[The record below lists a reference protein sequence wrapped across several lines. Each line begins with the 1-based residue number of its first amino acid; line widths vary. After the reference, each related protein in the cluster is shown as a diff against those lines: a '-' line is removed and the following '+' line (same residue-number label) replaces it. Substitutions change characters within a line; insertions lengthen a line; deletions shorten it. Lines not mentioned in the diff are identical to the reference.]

1 MPCKIKINKNLV
13 NKVQLMSNDALSKPL
28 IEANKIA
35 ADINKKFTTP
45 VVSFMKTSSG
55 KLERSI
61 FIPQSLV
68 DLYYKHELAIEKQET
83 KSPLVNINK
92 LNLTPEQASLKFLN
106 ALNFTTMFNA
116 DDFIKSQTAQKVKN
130 SETITSATDVMQ
142 KFVAIA
148 KGKEA
153 IELPKQ
159 ASYVIYEMLGRK
171 NRLTKDLWF
180 NIEKWS
186 KFQDVYDKYKNQF
199 TEDRVEDHID
209 ITPDDF
215 KQFEDQVLSNKN
227 PFAKKM
233 AIVALLQETL
243 EAYDELGITP
253 KTKRISE
260 DVTRE
265 YFEKRGYRNIYE
277 KNLIIRLMNEI
288 LNWINENIFN
298 NEKFEKYDED
308 KLYDLALDI
317 VDDIYR
323 EDYDKFT
330 RGYTKVGDEIITPKG
345 DILVLKDYEESIKS
359 DPNAAKIM
367 NDLLNNIYLSGTD
380 KTIGPKLSG
389 SAATRK
395 YGKTYRAVDEAFHD
409 FDIVIPMAMHEKEE
423 NYIHILNII
432 NHNIHNLS
440 PEVVNKLIVPLIKEQ
455 SWYKNLKTLYPSW
468 TLLNAFVGRDH
479 KKGESVTVT
488 GVINGEFKKGK
499 YVEKTGTIVDFFVR
513 TKESADTKEEFDDY
527 WKTWKGIYEAKL
539 KMGRLKDLTDFIYF
553 DPFIKDK
560 YKFTNKG
567 YRYFS
572 YAENNKSTAVNDI
585 DTIDLDMNNL
595 NLTPEVVNY
604 LYGES
609 SHRVSKESYAIQ
621 AKEISSILQGS
632 NLTNQEIL
640 EKLKC
645 L

>member
-1 MPCKIKINKNLV
+1 MPCKIQINKNLIS
-13 NKVQLMSNDALSKPL
+13 KVQLMSDDALTKSI

-35 ADINKKFTTP
+35 TEVNKKFKTP

-61 FIPQSLV
+61 YIPQSLV
-68 DLYYKHELAIEKQET
+68 DIYYNHELFIEKQQT
-83 KSPLVNINK
+83 KSPLVDINP
-92 LNLTPEQASLKFLN
+92 LHLTPAQASLKFLN
-106 ALNFTTMFNA
+106 ALNFTTMFDA
-116 DDFIKSQTAQKVKN
+116 DQFIKSQTADRVKN
-130 SETITSATDVMQ
+130 SEMITSATDVMQ

-148 KGKEA
+148 KSKEN

-159 ASYVIYEMLGRK
+159 AAYIIHEMLGRK
-171 NRLTKDLWF
+171 NKLSKDLWF

-186 KFQDVYDKYKNQF
+186 KFQEIHDKYKNKN
-199 TEDRVEDHID
+199 VEDIVED
-209 ITPDDF
+209 YVDLTPDER
-215 KQFEDQVLSNKN
+215 KTYQDQINNNTN

-233 AIVALLQETL
+233 AIVALIQEAL
-243 EAYDELGITP
+243 ESYSELGVTP
-253 KTKRISE
+253 KTKRMSE

-265 YFEKRGYRNIYE
+265 YFEKRGFRNVYE
-277 KNLIIRLMNEI
+277 KNLIIRLVNEL

-298 NEKFEKYDED
+298 NERFETYNEA
-308 KLYDLALDI
+308 KLEDLALDI
-317 VDDIYR
+317 IDDIYK

-330 RGYTKVGDEIITPKG
+330 RGYTKVGNEIITPKG
-345 DILVLKDYEESIKS
+345 DVLVLKNYEESINS
-359 DPNAAKIM
+359 DPNAASIM
-367 NDLLNNIYLSGTD
+367 NNLLNHIYVNAD
-380 KTIGPKLSG
+380 KNIGPKLSG

-395 YGKTYRAVDEAFHD
+395 YGSTYRDANEAFHD
-409 FDIVIPMAMHEKEE
+409 FDIVIPLSMHILEE
-423 NYIHILNII
+423 NYPKILKII
-432 NHNIHNLS
+432 QHNVHNLS
-440 PEVVNKLIVPLIKEQ
+440 PEVVNKLLMPLIKEQ
-455 SWYKNLKTLYPSW
+455 SWYKNLKNIYPNW

-479 KKGESVTVT
+479 KKGESITVT
-488 GVINGEFKKGK
+488 GVINGEFKRGK

-513 TKESADTKEEFDDY
+513 TQESDGNKEEFDNY

-560 YKFTNKG
+560 YKFTAKG

-572 YAENNKSTAVNDI
+572 FGESNDKTALTDI
-585 DTIDLDMNNL
+585 NTLELDMNNL

-609 SHRVSKESYAIQ
+609 SHRLSKESYGIQ

>member
-1 MPCKIKINKNLV
+1 MPCHIQINKNLV

-68 DLYYKHELAIEKQET
+68 DTYYNHELSIEKQQT
-83 KSPLVNINK
+83 KSPLIDINN
-92 LNLTPEQASLKFLN
+92 LHLTPEQASKQFLN

-116 DDFIKSQTAQKVKN
+116 DDFIKAQTAQKISN
-130 SETITSATDVMQ
+130 SEIITSATDVMQ

-159 ASYVIYEMLGRK
+159 AAYIIYEMLGRK
-171 NRLTKDLWF
+171 NKLSKDLWF

-186 KFQDVYDKYKNQF
+186 KFDTVYNKYKNKNQ
-199 TEDRVEDHID
+199 EDVLEDYID
-209 ITPDDF
+209 LTPEE
-215 KQFEDQVLSNKN
+215 KKIYKDQLQVNLN

-243 EAYDELGITP
+243 ETYDELGITP
-253 KTKRISE
+253 KTKRMSE
-260 DVTRE
+260 DVTKE
-265 YFEKRGYRNIYE
+265 YFEKRGYKNVYE
-277 KNLIIRLMNEI
+277 RNLIIRLMNEI
-288 LNWINENIFN
+288 LNWINENTFN
-298 NEKFEKYDED
+298 NERFEKYDEA
-308 KLYDLALDI
+308 KLQDLALDI
-317 VDDIYR
+317 VDDLYK
-323 EDYDKFT
+323 EQYDKFT
-330 RGYTKVGDEIITPKG
+330 RGYNKVGDKIITPNG
-345 DILVLKDYEESIKS
+345 DELVLKDYNESINS
-359 DPNAAKIM
+359 DPYAAKIM
-367 NDLLNNIYLSGTD
+367 NDLLNNIYVGSD
-380 KTIGPKLSG
+380 KSIGPKLSG

-395 YGKTYRAVDEAFHD
+395 YGKTYRPIDEAFHD
-409 FDIVIPMAMHEKEE
+409 FDIVIPMAMHQEEK
-423 NYIHILNII
+423 NYYQVLNII

-440 PEVVNKLIVPLIKEQ
+440 PELVNKLIVPLIKEQ
-455 SWYKNLKTLYPSW
+455 SWYKNLKNLYPDF
-468 TLLNAFVGRDH
+468 TLLTAFVGRDH

-488 GVINGEFKKGK
+488 GVINGKFKRGK
-499 YVEKTGTIVDFFVR
+499 YIEKTGTIVDFFVR
-513 TKESADTKEEFDDY
+513 TKESDGNKEEFDNY

-572 YAENNKSTAVNDI
+572 YAEKDNSTVINDI
-585 DTIDLDMNNL
+585 NTLDLDMNNL
-595 NLTPEVVNY
+595 NLTPEVVNLY
-604 LYGES
+604 L
-609 SHRVSKESYAIQ
+609 
-621 AKEISSILQGS
+621 
-632 NLTNQEIL
+632 
-640 EKLKC
+640 
-645 L
+645 

>member
-1 MPCKIKINKNLV
+1 
-13 NKVQLMSNDALSKPL
+13 
-28 IEANKIA
+28 
-35 ADINKKFTTP
+35 
-45 VVSFMKTSSG
+45 MKTSSG

-68 DLYYKHELAIEKQET
+68 DTYYKHELSIEKQEN
-83 KSPLVNINK
+83 KSPLVDVNK
-92 LNLTPEQASLKFLN
+92 LHLTPEQASLKFLN
-106 ALNFTTMFNA
+106 ALNFTTMFDA
-116 DDFIKSQTAQKVKN
+116 DQFIKSQTAQKVKN
-130 SETITSATDVMQ
+130 SEMITSATDVMQ

-159 ASYVIYEMLGRK
+159 AAYVIHEMLGRK
-171 NRLTKDLWF
+171 NKLSKDLWF

-186 KFQDVYDKYKNQF
+186 KFQAVYNKYKNENI
-199 TEDRVEDHID
+199 EDSIEDYVD
-209 ITPDDF
+209 LTPDERKEF
-215 KQFEDQVLSNKN
+215 SDQMLTNLN

-260 DVTRE
+260 DVTKE
-265 YFEKRGYRNIYE
+265 YFEKRGYRNVYE

-298 NEKFEKYDED
+298 NERFEKYDEE
-308 KLYDLALDI
+308 KLQDLALDI
-317 VDDIYR
+317 IDDVYR
-323 EDYDKFT
+323 ENYDKFT
-330 RGYTKVGDEIITPKG
+330 RGYTKVGDKIITPKG
-345 DILVLKDYEESIKS
+345 DELVLKDYEESINS
-359 DPNAAKIM
+359 DPNAASIM
-367 NDLLNNIYLSGTD
+367 NNILNNIYAGSDEKL
-380 KTIGPKLSG
+380 GPKLSG
-389 SAATRK
+389 SATTRK
-395 YGKTYRAVDEAFHD
+395 YGTTYRSVDEAFHD
-409 FDIVIPMAMHEKEE
+409 FDIVIPMAMHEQEE
-423 NYIHILNII
+423 NYVHVLNII

-440 PEVVNKLIVPLIKEQ
+440 PEVVNKLIMPLIKEQ
-455 SWYKNLKTLYPSW
+455 SWYKNFKNLYPSW

-488 GVINGEFKKGK
+488 GVIDGQFKNGK

-513 TKESADTKEEFDDY
+513 TKESNGNKEEFDDY

-553 DPFIKDK
+553 DPFIKDR

-572 YAENNKSTAVNDI
+572 YAENNNSTAVNDI
-585 DTIDLDMNNL
+585 DTVELDMNNL

-609 SHRVSKESYAIQ
+609 SHRLSKETFGVQ
-621 AKEISSILQGS
+621 AKELISILQGS